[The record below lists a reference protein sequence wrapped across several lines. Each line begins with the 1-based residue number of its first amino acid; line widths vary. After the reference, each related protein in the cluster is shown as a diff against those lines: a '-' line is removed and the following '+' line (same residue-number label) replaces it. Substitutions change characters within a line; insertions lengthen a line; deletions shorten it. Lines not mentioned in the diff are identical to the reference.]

1 LLSKSPEQ
9 DQKEGMIMEQESQEE
24 KKRDNLKK
32 YIEKNRGKKG
42 CC

>member
-1 LLSKSPEQ
+1 
-9 DQKEGMIMEQESQEE
+9 MIMEQELQEE